1 MQGWR
6 VASKGRRPLPRR
18 RGSALALGCGR
29 EGSGALPLARAA
41 AVSTGL
47 RVHVTERAGAR
58 LVDAID
64 ADLATCRRVQVQ
76 ARVFIPCF
84 IQAAALQLRRHGVA
98 RSFERLCGTG
108 DQAVG
113 VAGVHHERGARH
125 VGRAHGSD
133 VAEPV
138 VKGGASVEDPDG
150 PAPHQLE
157 DERLVDGK

>member
-1 MQGWR
+1 MEGWL
-6 VASKGRRPLPRR
+6 VASKGW
-18 RGSALALGCGR
+18 GR
-29 EGSGALPLARAA
+29 CPGSGGAPGAVAVTGRAVGRCRWRGRP

-157 DERLVDGK
+157 DERLVHGK